1 MTEKLFQITRRVNLV
16 VDEYDGEILTNNKV
30 NIATLYRWRNT
41 YTWQYSEKQVVV
53 EETLRRAKFN
63 SEYEDAKKRASE
75 VKMKKKMTKLMKL
88 QQMVRC
94 NETNLQLYQRNRT
107 NNQNR
112 PKIICFA
119 CHKQSIQVGRSE

>member
-1 MTEKLFQITRRVNLV
+1 MSMMEKFLQITRSTLQP
-16 VDEYDGEILTNNKV
+16 YTGEE
-30 NIATLYRWRNT
+30 TLSHDND
-41 YTWQYSEKQVVV
+41 SEKQVVD

-75 VKMKKKMTKLMKL
+75 VKMKKKMTKVMKL